1 MSTWHVCLFYWFL
14 LALLRDRQFS
24 SSSWRKCI
32 KIWIYSKI
40 QNVNIFSLR
49 AVQYILA
56 ICNGSWWIV
65 TCHPLVVMLSTRAA
79 FHLGELNPAT
89 SLLYL
94 HSMSGPERQTP
105 PETSPWLPHI
115 PSKEPS
121 KEGGLMGQVSMNVC
135 VHVAIKYKHSHSS
148 TSLICSNTHRR
159 SPLELTHTSLPM
171 TLLPPVCV
179 L

>member
-1 MSTWHVCLFYWFL
+1 MSTWHVCLFHWFL

-24 SSSWRKCI
+24 NSWRRCV

-40 QNVNIFSLR
+40 QNGNIFSLR
-49 AVQYILA
+49 VAM
-56 ICNGSWWIV
+56 CNGSWWIV

-79 FHLGELNPAT
+79 FYLGELNPAT

-121 KEGGLMGQVSMNVC
+121 KEGGWVNGTGEYECVC
-135 VHVAIKYKHSHSS
+135 SCGNQIQTLTLQH
-148 TSLICSNTHRR
+148 
-159 SPLELTHTSLPM
+159 LTH
-171 TLLPPVCV
+171 LL
-179 L
+179 

>member
-1 MSTWHVCLFYWFL
+1 MSTWHVCLFHWFL

-24 SSSWRKCI
+24 NSWRKCI
-32 KIWIYSKI
+32 NIWIYSKI

-49 AVQYILA
+49 VA
-56 ICNGSWWIV
+56 ICNAAWWIV

-79 FHLGELNPAT
+79 FYLGELNHAT

-105 PETSPWLPHI
+105 LETSPWLPHI

-121 KEGGLMGQVSMNVC
+121 KQGGLMGQVSMNAC
-135 VHVAIKYKHSHSS
+135 VHVAIKYTHSHSS

-159 SPLELTHTSLPM
+159 APLELMHTSLPI
-171 TLLPPVCV
+171 TLMPPVCV